1 MPFRVGRWFLLL
13 ESFFINTSQSLPELR
28 LERSAG
34 PSLSMIWLALGREG
48 TCWYPF
54 VRRPW

>member
-1 MPFRVGRWFLLL
+1 MPFRAGRWFLLL
-13 ESFFINTSQSLPELR
+13 GSLLDNTSQSLPELR

-34 PSLSMIWLALGREG
+34 PSNSMIWLALGREG

>member
-1 MPFRVGRWFLLL
+1 MPFRVGRWCLLL